1 MELNPFH
8 HTAHE
13 AISTMSTAPQAV
25 AQTVTFGQKVEADL
39 KQFVTVLDLVGR
51 DAEKGLVFAQKYGAP
66 LAPIVALAFGPAV
79 GTGYAGGL
87 AAVDLVQQAVLTVKA
102 QSATLPAGLTPA
114 QMTSQELQIVG
125 PAVIALVNKEFP
137 SYSTANVQSLIA
149 LVIAAIN
156 APPVTA

>member
-1 MELNPFH
+1 MDNIIQDIFH
-8 HTAHE
+8 HHE
-13 AISTMSTAPQAV
+13 ALKVSTAPITAQAS
-25 AQTVTFGQKVEADL
+25 TTFGQKVDADL
-39 KQFVTVLDLVGR
+39 KKFVSVLDLVGR